1 MRKYVPKRQKSSA
14 SMFLTTTFF
23 SMILILSVFV
33 YSDFS
38 IPLASA
44 QSLQPVLPAPTT
56 PSGITTSPDF
66 DGSNT
71 ITDSDGNILQQ
82 QGQSSPFYPTSDGLV
97 TQYPY
102 SPIYPYQDPY
112 EVQSADPLSPTQ
124 TLPGEKFFLQENSIV
139 DVTPP
144 ETNIV
149 SVIDG
154 NNTSLQEGGM
164 TTSGI
169 AVLEIQGTDDIAVT
183 ALQCSLDNVQQDPLV
198 CGTNPVVVE
207 NLQPGT
213 HFFQTS
219 SVDSA
224 GNMDASP
231 AVFSWNVVPGDLV
244 LGDQQTQQ
252 QFQLQLPQQPFQLP
266 IPEQQYLQPSPLAIT
281 PEQQQQQQQ
290 QPSSIPV
297 IDPFQNQSSVLSP
310 YYQQFLQQ
318 QEQLQ
323 PQITP
328 QSSPLFPFNSYNNRS
343 FSSNLSTS
351 TPSPFPSALP
361 SPTPSV
367 QPLQLEQ
374 PVLLLSNNTSNFQN
388 QSKIDSG
395 VEQPLP
401 ISNSTNTSQ
410 NQSIIDSSVQP
421 DNQTATAVAEGELQP
436 LSATERMSLLSSLE
450 AGDEIPNHYIVVL
463 KDTQLGASA
472 NISIQTP
479 SQAAADAKSKGAEV
493 RHVYENALK
502 GFAIRVPNDQVP
514 SEPFVVTPM

>member
-1 MRKYVPKRQKSSA
+1 M
-14 SMFLTTTFF
+14 
-23 SMILILSVFV
+23 
-33 YSDFS
+33 
-38 IPLASA
+38 
-44 QSLQPVLPAPTT
+44 
-56 PSGITTSPDF
+56 
-66 DGSNT
+66 
-71 ITDSDGNILQQ
+71 
-82 QGQSSPFYPTSDGLV
+82 
-97 TQYPY
+97 
-102 SPIYPYQDPY
+102 
-112 EVQSADPLSPTQ
+112 
-124 TLPGEKFFLQENSIV
+124 
-139 DVTPP
+139 
-144 ETNIV
+144 
-149 SVIDG
+149 
-154 NNTSLQEGGM
+154 
-164 TTSGI
+164 
-169 AVLEIQGTDDIAVT
+169 
-183 ALQCSLDNVQQDPLV
+183 
-198 CGTNPVVVE
+198 
-207 NLQPGT
+207 
-213 HFFQTS
+213 
-219 SVDSA
+219 
-224 GNMDASP
+224 
-231 AVFSWNVVPGDLV
+231 
-244 LGDQQTQQ
+244 GDQQTQQ

-502 GFAIRVPNDQVP
+502 GFAIRVPNDQVLAAIRSNPNVAYIEPDRKVQSQAEFLPFGIDRADGDLSSAKSGDGTGTVNVDIAIIDTGIDLDHPDLNVPPNQNFNYIGGTSGEDDNGHGTHVAGIAAAKDDGNGLVGMAPGASLWALKVLDSAGNGFVSDATEAIDEVTARSEQIDVANMSLGGVFSDAAFDTAISNSVAAGITYVVVCWKFCNRCCNIFTCKP
-514 SEPFVVTPM
+514 S